1 MRVAQTC
8 AAVAVT
14 MRASTESTMTNEP
27 IERPADAA
35 HEQPVRRVH
44 RDGTEY
50 VLLGT
55 AHVSRRSAEAVHEML
70 AAESFDAV
78 AVELCAHRA
87 HAMRNPGDVA
97 NLDLFKVIREGKVG
111 VIAAGL
117 ALGAFQRRLA
127 EQFGIEPG
135 AEMRAAMDE
144 ADARQ
149 IPCWLIDRDVGL
161 TLRRARDSLGFW
173 DKTTLT
179 AGLIGSMVSS
189 EEISEEEVEKLK
201 QGDMLQSTFAE
212 FARQSAPLYRSLI
225 AERDQYMA
233 ARLRQEAGS
242 APPRKVL
249 AVLGAGHLEGIER
262 HLDADQAPPAELLQP
277 ISQEPT
283 PSSWG
288 KWFGYLMIA
297 FVLGGFVWGFTRS
310 EKLGTE
316 LLVSWI
322 AITATG
328 GALGALLAAAHPLSI
343 IAAVLASPITPL
355 HPALASGMISGLVEA
370 WIRKPRVEHFERLRD
385 DVMHW
390 RGWWRNDVTRVFM
403 VFFLTS
409 FGTSIG
415 VWTYAALASGKLA
428 TQ

>member
-1 MRVAQTC
+1 M
-8 AAVAVT
+8 
-14 MRASTESTMTNEP
+14 
-27 IERPADAA
+27 

-55 AHVSRRSAEAVHEML
+55 AHVSRRSAEAVREMI
-70 AAESFDAV
+70 AAESFDAI
-78 AVELCAHRA
+78 AVELCDHRA
-87 HAMRNPGDVA
+87 RAMREPDA
-97 NLDLFKVIREGKVG
+97 IARLDLFNVIREGKVG

-149 IPCWLIDRDVGL
+149 LPCWLIDRDVGL
-161 TLRRARDSLGFW
+161 TLRRARSALGFW

-179 AGLIGSMVSS
+179 AGMIGSMISS
-189 EEISEEEVEKLK
+189 DEISEEDIEQLK

-225 AERDQYMA
+225 AERDQFMA
-233 ARLRQEAGS
+233 ARLRQEA
-242 APPRKVL
+242 ATLAPRKVL

-262 HLDADQAPPAELLQP
+262 HLNSDQLQP
-277 ISQEPT
+277 AVLLLDVIGEPK
-283 PSSWG
+283 SSNVG
-288 KWFGYLMIA
+288 KWLGYALIVL
-297 FVLGGFVWGFTRS
+297 VLGGFAWGFSRS
-310 EKLGTE
+310 ERLGLD
-316 LLVSWI
+316 LLINWI
-322 AITATG
+322 VITASM
-328 GALGALLAAAHPLSI
+328 GALGALAAAAHPLSI
-343 IAAVLASPITPL
+343 LAAAVSSPLTPL
-355 HPALASGMISGLVEA
+355 HPALASGMVSGAVEA
-370 WIRKPRVEHFERLRD
+370 WVRKPKVEDFAQLRD

-390 RGWWRNDVTRVFM
+390 RGWWRNSVTRVFL

-415 VWTYAALASGKLA
+415 VWIALGINTGKMAAHP
-428 TQ
+428 

>member
-1 MRVAQTC
+1 
-8 AAVAVT
+8 
-14 MRASTESTMTNEP
+14 MTSENTLPEA
-27 IERPADAA
+27 EAMHD
-35 HEQPVRRVH
+35 QPVRRVH

-55 AHVSRRSAEAVHEML
+55 AHVSRRSAEAVREMI
-70 AAESFDAV
+70 AAESFDAI
-78 AVELCAHRA
+78 AVELCDHRA
-87 HAMRNPGDVA
+87 RAMREPDA
-97 NLDLFKVIREGKVG
+97 IARLDLFNVIREGKVG

-149 IPCWLIDRDVGL
+149 LPCWLIDRDVGL
-161 TLRRARDSLGFW
+161 TLRRARSALGFW

-179 AGLIGSMVSS
+179 AGMIGSMVSS
-189 EEISEEEVEKLK
+189 DEISEEDIEKLK

-225 AERDQYMA
+225 AERDQFMA
-233 ARLRQEAGS
+233 ARLRQEAS
-242 APPRKVL
+242 TIAPRKVL

-262 HLDADQAPPAELLQP
+262 HLNSDQQQPAELLLEV
-277 ISQEPT
+277 ISEPK
-283 PSSWG
+283 SSNVG
-288 KWFGYLMIA
+288 KWLGYALIVL
-297 FVLGGFVWGFTRS
+297 VLGGFAWGFSRS
-310 EKLGTE
+310 ERLGLD
-316 LLVSWI
+316 LLINWTV
-322 AITATG
+322 ITASM
-328 GALGALLAAAHPLSI
+328 GALGALAAAAHPLSI
-343 IAAVLASPITPL
+343 LAAAVSSPLTPL
-355 HPALASGMISGLVEA
+355 HPALASGMVSGAVEA
-370 WIRKPRVEHFERLRD
+370 WVRKPKVEDFAQLRD

-390 RGWWRNDVTRVFM
+390 RGWWRNSVTRVFL

-415 VWTYAALASGKLA
+415 VWIAIGINTGKMAAHP
-428 TQ
+428 

>member
-1 MRVAQTC
+1 
-8 AAVAVT
+8 
-14 MRASTESTMTNEP
+14 MTSENPLPEA
-27 IERPADAA
+27 EATHD
-35 HEQPVRRVH
+35 QPVRRVH

-55 AHVSRRSAEAVHEML
+55 AHVSRRSAEAVREMI
-70 AAESFDAV
+70 AAESFDAI
-78 AVELCAHRA
+78 AVELCDHRA
-87 HAMRNPGDVA
+87 RAMREPDA
-97 NLDLFKVIREGKVG
+97 IARLDLFSVIREGKVG

-149 IPCWLIDRDVGL
+149 LPCWLIDRDVGL
-161 TLRRARDSLGFW
+161 TLRRARATLGFW

-179 AGLIGSMVSS
+179 AGMIGSMVSS
-189 EEISEEEVEKLK
+189 DEISEEDIEQLK

-225 AERDQYMA
+225 AERDQFMA
-233 ARLRQEAGS
+233 ARLRQEA
-242 APPRKVL
+242 ATLAPRKVL

-262 HLDADQAPPAELLQP
+262 HLNSDQQQPAELLLEV
-277 ISQEPT
+277 IGEPK
-283 PSSWG
+283 PSNVG
-288 KWFGYLMIA
+288 KWLGYALIVL
-297 FVLGGFVWGFTRS
+297 VLGGFAWGFSRS
-310 EKLGTE
+310 ERLGFD
-316 LLVSWI
+316 LLINWI
-322 AITATG
+322 VITSSM
-328 GALGALLAAAHPLSI
+328 GALGALAAAAHPLSI
-343 IAAVLASPITPL
+343 LAAAVSSPLTPL
-355 HPALASGMISGLVEA
+355 HPALASGMISGAVEA
-370 WIRKPRVEHFERLRD
+370 WVRKPKVEDFAQLRD

-390 RGWWRNDVTRVFM
+390 RGWWRNSVTRVFL

-415 VWTYAALASGKLA
+415 VWIAIGVNTGKVAAHP
-428 TQ
+428 